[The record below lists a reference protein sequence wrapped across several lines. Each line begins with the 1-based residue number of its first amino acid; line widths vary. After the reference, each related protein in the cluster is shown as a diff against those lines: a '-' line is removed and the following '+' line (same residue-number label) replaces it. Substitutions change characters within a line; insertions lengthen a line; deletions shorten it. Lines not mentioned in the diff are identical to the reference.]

1 LDELEAKLASAVKN
15 KTLPLILV
23 CQSGARSG
31 RAVAIAQ
38 KLGYE
43 KAQSL
48 AGGLKAWKE
57 ANLPV
62 EKG

>member
-1 LDELEAKLASAVKN
+1 
-15 KTLPLILV
+15 V
-23 CQSGARSG
+23 CQSGMRSG
-31 RAVAIAQ
+31 RAVAIAK

-43 KAQSL
+43 QAQSL
-48 AGGLKAWKE
+48 AGGIGAWKS

>member
-1 LDELEAKLASAVKN
+1 LESKLGNAVKN
-15 KTLPLILV
+15 KALPLILV
-23 CQSGARSG
+23 CQTGARSG
-31 RAVAIAQ
+31 RAVAVAK

-43 KAQSL
+43 KAQNL
-48 AGGLKAWKE
+48 AGGLVGWKA